1 MEAFSEYKT
10 KTETSSINQDN
21 KITEENID
29 SKQRANEYK
38 EKGNAF
44 VKAQD
49 YENAI
54 AMYSEAIK
62 INHQDPVFYSNRS
75 QCYLKVEKYNECIE
89 DTTQAIKLDSRLSKA
104 YWRRMMAYEKLG
116 EDILA
121 LKDCRVVID
130 LLPNEEKWKNDYDK
144 IHNRIIEAQKKKAR
158 EMVKW
163 SRLSKRAEITDY
175 IKKSPH
181 LRSKKPMKRI
191 EIKAKKVFEQI
202 PESVIDKIFN
212 NNTGESYP
220 TTPTTPTD
228 SKLFPSNF
236 LMKNQNKPK
245 PAKEMTLELKSP
257 MSPVSPV
264 SSGSSGSPDQ
274 VKIKLDK
281 VNESLKKD
289 SSKKQDIKTPE
300 TVEPKTTEMPSM
312 AELETQKC
320 SSTILLPKGG
330 PQFHSVWKELSEQK
344 RFLFLKN
351 ITDRNANIGKLLGAS
366 LDSYI
371 FSEIVGIIDKYFAH
385 YQIPPFKLL
394 KGLSENPEMGI
405 LGMMLPEEDKTS
417 KFIDSRI
424 FIQLLLM
431 FTFPL
436 TVLSKLLDNSICG
449 DNTNELNEIKKK
461 FCIS

>member
-1 MEAFSEYKT
+1 MNDSSISIQHQIRTQCETMTSSLKDMKKWEMEMKQKETEMQATKAGQKQNPPPLRNNLEAFSEYKT

-21 KITEENID
+21 KITEEIID

-54 AMYSEAIK
+54 TMYSEAIQ

-75 QCYLKVEKYNECIE
+75 QCYLKIEKYNECIE

-121 LKDCRVVID
+121 LKDCRVVMD

-163 SRLSKRAEITDY
+163 SRLSKEAEITDY

-202 PESVIDKIFN
+202 PES
-212 NNTGESYP
+212 
-220 TTPTTPTD
+220 
-228 SKLFPSNF
+228 
-236 LMKNQNKPK
+236 
-245 PAKEMTLELKSP
+245 
-257 MSPVSPV
+257 
-264 SSGSSGSPDQ
+264 
-274 VKIKLDK
+274 
-281 VNESLKKD
+281 
-289 SSKKQDIKTPE
+289 TPE
-300 TVEPKTTEMPSM
+300 TVEPKTTDMPSM

-320 SSTILLPKGG
+320 ASTILLPKGG

-385 YQIPPFKLL
+385 YQISPFKLL

-405 LGMMLPEEDKTS
+405 LGMMLPEEDKT
-417 KFIDSRI
+417 I
-424 FIQLLLM
+424 
-431 FTFPL
+431 
-436 TVLSKLLDNSICG
+436 LSKLLDNSICG
-449 DNTNELNEIKKK
+449 DNTNTNELNEIKNK

>member
-1 MEAFSEYKT
+1 MNDSSISIQHQIRTQCETMTSSLKDMKKWEMEIKQKEMEMQATKADQKQNPPPLRNNLEAFSEYKT

-21 KITEENID
+21 KITEEIID

-38 EKGNAF
+38 EKGNVF

-54 AMYSEAIK
+54 TMYSEAIQM
-62 INHQDPVFYSNRS
+62 NHQDPVFYSNRS
-75 QCYLKVEKYNECIE
+75 QCYLKIEKYNECIE

-121 LKDCRVVID
+121 LKDCRVVMD

-163 SRLSKRAEITDY
+163 SRLSKEAEITDY

-202 PESVIDKIFN
+202 PES
-212 NNTGESYP
+212 
-220 TTPTTPTD
+220 
-228 SKLFPSNF
+228 
-236 LMKNQNKPK
+236 
-245 PAKEMTLELKSP
+245 
-257 MSPVSPV
+257 
-264 SSGSSGSPDQ
+264 
-274 VKIKLDK
+274 
-281 VNESLKKD
+281 SLKKTT
-289 SSKKQDIKTPE
+289 SNKQDIKTPE
-300 TVEPKTTEMPSM
+300 TDEPKTTDMPSL

-320 SSTILLPKGG
+320 ASTILLPKGG

-385 YQIPPFKLL
+385 YQISPFKLL

-405 LGMMLPEEDKTS
+405 LGMMLPEEDKT
-417 KFIDSRI
+417 I
-424 FIQLLLM
+424 
-431 FTFPL
+431 
-436 TVLSKLLDNSICG
+436 LSKLLDNSICG
-449 DNTNELNEIKKK
+449 DNTNTNELNEIKNK

>member
-1 MEAFSEYKT
+1 M
-10 KTETSSINQDN
+10 KTETSSSDQDN
-21 KITEENID
+21 KITEETID

-38 EKGNAF
+38 EKGNGF
-44 VKAQD
+44 VKTQD

-54 AMYSEAIK
+54 NMYSEAIK
-62 INHQDPVFYSNRS
+62 INNLDPVFYSNRS
-75 QCYLKVEKYNECIE
+75 QCYLKVEKYIECIE

-121 LKDCRVVID
+121 LKDCQVVID

-144 IHNRIIEAQKKKAR
+144 IHNRIVEAEKKKAR

-163 SRLSKRAEITDY
+163 SRLSKQAEVIDY
-175 IKKSPH
+175 IKKAPH

-191 EIKAKKVFEQI
+191 EIKTKKVFEQI

-236 LMKNQNKPK
+236 LMKSQNKAK

-257 MSPVSPV
+257 MSPVSPL
-264 SSGSSGSPDQ
+264 SSGSPDE
-274 VKIKLDK
+274 VKVKLDK
-281 VNESLKKD
+281 VNESLKND
-289 SSKKQDIKTPE
+289 SSKKQEATNMSPE
-300 TVEPKTTEMPSM
+300 TVEPNTNDMPSL
-312 AELETQKC
+312 ADLEAQKC
-320 SSTILLPKGG
+320 ASTILLPKGG
-330 PQFHSVWKELSEQK
+330 PQFQLVWKELSEQK

-351 ITDRNANIGKLLGAS
+351 ITDRNAHIGKLLGAS

-371 FSEIVGIIDKYFAH
+371 FSEIVGIISKYFAH

-394 KGLSENPEMGI
+394 KGLSENPEMDI
-405 LGMMLPEEDKTS
+405 LGMMLPEDDKTS
-417 KFIDSRI
+417 KFIKQVS
-424 FIQLLLM
+424 
-431 FTFPL
+431 
-436 TVLSKLLDNSICG
+436 
-449 DNTNELNEIKKK
+449 
-461 FCIS
+461 

>member
-1 MEAFSEYKT
+1 MEAFSEYKEQIK
-10 KTETSSINQDN
+10 KTETSSIEEDN
-21 KITEENID
+21 KITEEFID
-29 SKQRANEYK
+29 MKQRANEYK

-44 VKAQD
+44 VKVQD
-49 YENAI
+49 YDNAI
-54 AMYSEAIK
+54 NMYSEAIK
-62 INHQDPVFYSNRS
+62 MNNLDPVFYSNRS

-89 DTTQAIKLDSRLSKA
+89 DTTKAIKLDPLLSKA

-121 LKDCRVVID
+121 LKDCRVIID
-130 LLPNEEKWKNDYDK
+130 LLPNDEKMKNDYDK
-144 IHNRIIEAQKKKAR
+144 IHNRILEAEKKRTR

-163 SRLSKRAEITDY
+163 SRLSKQAKIIDY
-175 IKKSPH
+175 IKKPPH
-181 LRSKKPMKRI
+181 LRSKKQMKRV

-236 LMKNQNKPK
+236 LMKSQKKAN

-257 MSPVSPV
+257 KSPISPISPL
-264 SSGSSGSPDQ
+264 SSVSSGSPDE
-274 VKIKLDK
+274 VKVKLDK
-281 VNESLKKD
+281 VNENLKKESSLKLEL
-289 SSKKQDIKTPE
+289 IKTAE
-300 TVEPKTTEMPSM
+300 TIEPKTNEMPSM
-312 AELETQKC
+312 ADLEAQKC
-320 SSTILLPKGG
+320 ASTILLPKSG

-351 ITDRNANIGKLLGAS
+351 ITDRNAHVGKLLGAS

-371 FSEIVGIIDKYFAH
+371 FSEIVGIINKYFTH

-394 KGLSENPEMGI
+394 KGLSENPEMDI
-405 LGMMLPEEDKTS
+405 LGMMLPQEDKTS
-417 KFIDSRI
+417 KFA
-424 FIQLLLM
+424 
-431 FTFPL
+431 T
-436 TVLSKLLDNSICG
+436 
-449 DNTNELNEIKKK
+449 K
-461 FCIS
+461 F